1 MLINGAMRFAY
12 HALLQSKPALDF
24 HEAVFFIPVF
34 RYVVADQLYWGDS
47 DAHLRVSLLVCIVF
61 LFVLYLG

>member
-24 HEAVFFIPVF
+24 HEAVFLFLYFAMSSLTSYTGEIPM
-34 RYVVADQLYWGDS
+34 RT
-47 DAHLRVSLLVCIVF
+47 
-61 LFVLYLG
+61 